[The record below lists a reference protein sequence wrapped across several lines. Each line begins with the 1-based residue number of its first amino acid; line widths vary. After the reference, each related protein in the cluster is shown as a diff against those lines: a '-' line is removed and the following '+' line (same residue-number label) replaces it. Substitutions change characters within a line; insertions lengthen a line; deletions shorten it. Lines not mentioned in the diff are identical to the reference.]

1 MGLRYSFEATLTRIL
16 TTHNSDGDP
25 VSSNTTVTFPCD
37 YQPDAKEIITNANG
51 DSVPVKYKIFVDKT
65 FKDSVFDFTFD
76 NTFGFEM
83 KIGDKISVDGQ
94 IGVIVNIF
102 RYSLNTEIWVK

>member
-1 MGLRYSFEATLTRIL
+1 MGFRYSFEATLTRIL

-37 YQPDAKEIITNANG
+37 YQPDAKEITINSNG
-51 DSVPVKYKIFVDKT
+51 DTVPIKYKIFLSP
-65 FKDSVFDFTFD
+65 SVEDID
-76 NTFGFEM
+76 FEM
-83 KIGDKISVDGQ
+83 KIGDKISVDGKV
-94 IGVIVNIF
+94 GVIADIF

>member
-1 MGLRYSFEATLTRIL
+1 MGLRYSFQATLTRIS

-25 VSSNTTVTFPCD
+25 ISSNTTVTFPCD
-37 YQPDAKEIITNANG
+37 YQPETKEITINANG
-51 DSVPVKYKIFVDKT
+51 DTVPIKYKIFVDPT

-76 NTFGFEM
+76 NAFGFEM
-83 KIGDKISVDGQ
+83 KVGDKISVNGKV
-94 IGVIVNIF
+94 GVIANIF